1 MPSKPTPNPPHSSPH
16 LVRKEEAIST
26 PKPPQPESTA
36 RFRPVA
42 HTREQGP
49 STKARFERRKSTHQK
64 YSGFHPKPASKPKP
78 KRTASE
84 EQLAT
89 TLSEQ
94 LQANIQDAATE
105 FSAQIVRTAD
115 VLAKNATDAVAGDI
129 QSAAGAISDA
139 VAHTASNIEANVE
152 DTVEQLGADIEGQV
166 AKYLTP
172 RNIEKVAIGIVR
184 NLAHV
189 AVGAQH
195 LIMSSEHPDHQA
207 ERNGEEDPLLP
218 GRKRSRMSGDY
229 VHFGHWNDPHSTRHT
244 VYTTRDKVK
253 HVLSSKAGH
262 YSVLALVSLDVAGII
277 AAFIIALFQCEKRWG
292 NKGWQEA
299 LSALEI
305 ASLVFSSLFMLELI
319 LAIWAFGPTY
329 FHSKFHIVDALVVI
343 TGFALDLSLHG
354 GVIEEAASLI
364 VVLRLWRVFKIIE
377 ELSLGAQ
384 ERVEEMEEEIE
395 RLKGENLALR
405 RAGLAGKRAG
415 EVWRRELEALR
426 VEREALE
433 RMWESEEQSPVVEQ
447 VESRSDSKG
456 KGRETEE
463 ERDMEVWAD
472 ASEVEHE
479 ENIPEGGDTEY
490 VGDYEDQVEDE
501 VDEGE
506 RNEGAEHRHSD
517 AGDAKDQEEIRDSD
531 VSELGEGIISKVSR
545 VFTKAPSGNGDDGE
559 GAVGGGDDDEVGE
572 EDAGE
577 EDAFA
582 SVGDEDETGDG
593 DGRKK
598 T

>member
-1 MPSKPTPNPPHSSPH
+1 
-16 LVRKEEAIST
+16 
-26 PKPPQPESTA
+26 
-36 RFRPVA
+36 
-42 HTREQGP
+42 
-49 STKARFERRKSTHQK
+49 
-64 YSGFHPKPASKPKP
+64 
-78 KRTASE
+78 
-84 EQLAT
+84 
-89 TLSEQ
+89 
-94 LQANIQDAATE
+94 
-105 FSAQIVRTAD
+105 
-115 VLAKNATDAVAGDI
+115 
-129 QSAAGAISDA
+129 
-139 VAHTASNIEANVE
+139 
-152 DTVEQLGADIEGQV
+152 
-166 AKYLTP
+166 
-172 RNIEKVAIGIVR
+172 
-184 NLAHV
+184 
-189 AVGAQH
+189 
-195 LIMSSEHPDHQA
+195 
-207 ERNGEEDPLLP
+207 
-218 GRKRSRMSGDY
+218 
-229 VHFGHWNDPHSTRHT
+229 
-244 VYTTRDKVK
+244 
-253 HVLSSKAGH
+253 
-262 YSVLALVSLDVAGII
+262 
-277 AAFIIALFQCEKRWG
+277 
-292 NKGWQEA
+292 
-299 LSALEI
+299 
-305 ASLVFSSLFMLELI
+305 MLELI

-426 VEREALE
+426 VERETLE

-447 VESRSDSKG
+447 LESRSEGKG
-456 KGRETEE
+456 KGRETDEQ
-463 ERDMEVWAD
+463 RDMEVWAD

-479 ENIPEGGDTEY
+479 ENIPESGDTEY

-517 AGDAKDQEEIRDSD
+517 AGDAKDQEEIGDNSD
-531 VSELGEGIISKVSR
+531 VSEPGEGILSKVSR

-559 GAVGGGDDDEVGE
+559 VGGGADDDDVGE

-582 SVGDEDETGDG
+582 SVGEGDETGDG
-593 DGRKK
+593 DGRKE